1 MGLQSGIIV
10 NFFIEIESLGF
21 LQEDEDEKQFEKQ
34 NPKDI
39 VLKLD
44 QKLITN
50 SDNLL
55 FQYQYIQSEDDTPF
69 LDVRDIPVQESEK
82 SNKK

>member
-34 NPKDI
+34 NPKEN

-50 SDNLL
+50 PDNLL
-55 FQYQYIQSEDDTPF
+55 FQYYYIQSEDDTPF
-69 LDVRDIPVQESEK
+69 LDVRDIPV
-82 SNKK
+82 